1 VGTIGVFSLQLLF
14 EILRIVNRR
23 MEQRVNMG
31 FSVRYQQIL
40 GIRFIVGD
48 ADNVIDRVSNCG
60 GLVVVP
66 AAPALT
72 HLTHDK
78 EYREALLGADFAIAD
93 SALMVLIWNLIQ
105 RDRIPKLSGLK
116 YLRALIER
124 QDFCEAGATFWIMPT
139 ASSAQRNVRWLN
151 QNGIHVGH
159 DNVFI
164 APMYGASVEDQDLLF
179 QIEKHH
185 PRHIVVG
192 LGGGT
197 QERLGLYLK
206 RNLSYRPA
214 IHCIGAAVAFLSGD
228 QVRIPVWVD
237 HAGLGWLWRSASN
250 PPVYVPRYW
259 AARHLAGMILRYRYR
274 LPSMAYNQV
283 SVRRALPP
291 APVKP

>member
-1 VGTIGVFSLQLLF
+1 
-14 EILRIVNRR
+14 
-23 MEQRVNMG
+23 MG

-48 ADNVIDRVSNCG
+48 ADDVIDRVSRQG

-72 HLTHDK
+72 NLTHDK

-124 QDFCEAGATFWIMPT
+124 EEFCETGSTFWIMPT
-139 ASSAQRNVRWLN
+139 ASSAQRNMQWLN
-151 QNGIHVGH
+151 DNGIHVGRN
-159 DNVFI
+159 NVFI
-164 APMYGASVEDQDLLF
+164 APMYGASVADEELLL
-179 QIEKHH
+179 QIERCR

-206 RNLSYRPA
+206 RNLSYKPA

-237 HAGLGWLWRSASN
+237 LAGFGWLWRSASN
-250 PPVYVPRYW
+250 PPVYIPRYW
-259 AARHLAGMILRYRYR
+259 AARHLVGMILRDRYR
-274 LPSMAYNQV
+274 LPSTVYNQV
-283 SVRRALPP
+283 GIRRALPP
-291 APVKP
+291 AAVEH

>member
-1 VGTIGVFSLQLLF
+1 L
-14 EILRIVNRR
+14 
-23 MEQRVNMG
+23 EQQAIMV

-48 ADNVIDRVSNCG
+48 AGDVIDRISVQG

-72 HLTHDK
+72 NLTQDK
-78 EYREALLGADFAIAD
+78 EYREALLGSDFAIAD
-93 SALMVLIWNLIQ
+93 SALMVLIWNMIQ

-124 QDFCEAGATFWIMPT
+124 EEFCEAGSTFWIMPT
-139 ASSAQRNVRWLN
+139 ASSAKRNVQWLN
-151 QNGIHVGH
+151 DNGINVGC

-164 APMYGASVEDQDLLF
+164 APMYGVSVEDEDLLL
-179 QIEKHH
+179 QIEKRR

-206 RNLSYRPA
+206 RHLSYKPA

-259 AARHLAGMILRYRYR
+259 SARHLAGMILRYRYR
-274 LPSMAYNQV
+274 LPSMASSQV
-283 SVRRALPP
+283 AIRRTLPP
-291 APVKP
+291 APVEP